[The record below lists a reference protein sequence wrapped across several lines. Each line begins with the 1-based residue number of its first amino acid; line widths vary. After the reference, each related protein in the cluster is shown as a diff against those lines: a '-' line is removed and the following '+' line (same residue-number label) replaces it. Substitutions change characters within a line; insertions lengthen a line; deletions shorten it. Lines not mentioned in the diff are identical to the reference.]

1 MPASK
6 NINTTLSETLI
17 LPVLHIRSPIC
28 SSNQT
33 ELSTTELST
42 IEEGT
47 NTAVFA
53 KICIL
58 APNCHQLGYIL
69 SIGSAINLDMIPP
82 AEIS

>member
-6 NINTTLSETLI
+6 NINTTSSETLI

-33 ELSTTELST
+33 ELST

-47 NTAVFA
+47 NTPVFA

>member
-1 MPASK
+1 MPAFK
-6 NINTTLSETLI
+6 NINSTSSETLI

-33 ELSTTELST
+33 ELSA
-42 IEEGT
+42 IKEGT
-47 NTAVFA
+47 NTPVFA